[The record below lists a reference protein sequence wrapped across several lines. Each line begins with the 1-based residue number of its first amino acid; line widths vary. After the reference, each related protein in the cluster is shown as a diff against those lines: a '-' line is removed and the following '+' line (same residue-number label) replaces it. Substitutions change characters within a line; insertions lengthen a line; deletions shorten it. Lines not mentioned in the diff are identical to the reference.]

1 VKKYCLSLV
10 FLSFCIFL
18 QAEEKEVL
26 TLSSAVIK
34 LKENLNDYKKNIY
47 SLESARASYLNSRA
61 SLYPSVNGTAP
72 VTVKNSSKTSGTYIG
87 TDYTINNSRFWTIAP
102 ELNLSQYLPTGGT
115 LNLSVKDAL
124 IITGAGSIDPESL
137 KSELGGTDLKY
148 QNTPGIGISLTQP
161 VFFGDAYGAGRRI
174 AENTLNIAKKTFL
187 LNENTLAA
195 NMLREYFNL
204 KFLKY
209 SSMLIKTRLDSAKD
223 NNRNTEKMFNL
234 GRVTKLELLQTEAA
248 LKKAEIDLFD
258 AEEQFANAKKEFLS
272 KYGYKKGIVIGTEVE
287 NICDYSILRNK
298 DDILNR
304 AMGSNI
310 GLLFARYNLNIVKD
324 NLINTRYTA
333 APVLNLAG
341 SIDFS
346 TTADSATDFNEAFKN
361 SFNDNSSQVLSAS
374 ISLSAKLFDAGS
386 LKEKIDKAHNDIK
399 ANEYEVKSKRADIIT
414 NLNTLFRKIEKSRK
428 INKYSEL
435 NIQIAEFR
443 YEKGKKDLELGQIAQ
458 NDLNKMSLEL
468 ENAKL
473 ALISAKIETNM
484 DYVNILLLEGES
496 LIDLLNKK
504 TGK

>member
-1 VKKYCLSLV
+1 MFI
-10 FLSFCIFL
+10 FLSFCIFI
-18 QAEEKEVL
+18 QAEEKKVL

-34 LKENLNDYKKNIY
+34 LKENLNDYKKNVY
-47 SLESARASYLNSRA
+47 SLKSARASYLDSRT
-61 SLYPSVNGTAP
+61 SLYPSVDGTVP
-72 VTVKNSSKTSGTYIG
+72 VTVKNNSKTIGTYIG
-87 TDYTINNSRFWTIAP
+87 TDYTINNSKLWVITP
-102 ELNLSQYLPTGGT
+102 ELSLSQYLPTGGT
-115 LNLSVKDAL
+115 FRLSVRDAL
-124 IITGAGSIDPESL
+124 NITGTGSIDPESL
-137 KSELGGTDLKY
+137 KSELGGTDFKY

-161 VFFGDAYGAGRRI
+161 VFFGDAYGAGKRT
-174 AENTLNIAKKTFL
+174 AENTFNIAKKTFL
-187 LNENTLAA
+187 LNENTLAV
-195 NMLREYFNL
+195 NMLQEYFNL

-209 SSMLIKTRLDSAKD
+209 SSMLIKSRLDGAKN
-223 NNRNTEKMFNL
+223 NNRNIEKMFKL
-234 GRVTKLELLQTEAA
+234 GRVTRLELLQTEAA

-258 AEEQFANAKKEFLS
+258 AEEQFANAKKDFLS
-272 KYGYKKGIVIGTEVE
+272 KYGYDKDIAVGTKVE

-324 NLINTRYTA
+324 SLINTRYTA
-333 APVLNLAG
+333 SPVLNLAG
-341 SIDFS
+341 NIDFS
-346 TTADSATDFNEAFKN
+346 TTADSTADFNEAFKN

-374 ISLSAKLFDAGS
+374 IGLSAKLFDAGS
-386 LKEKIDKAHNDIK
+386 LKEKINKAQNDIK
-399 ANEYEVKSKRADIIT
+399 ANEYEVKSKRADIIK

-443 YEKGKKDLELGQIAQ
+443 YEKGKKDLELGRIAQ

-484 DYVNILLLEGES
+484 DYINILLLEGKN

-504 TGK
+504 TGM